1 MHIIN
6 RKKDIYNDCSI
17 VLILQAARK
26 TAENAIH
33 LRRVDDQVNKA
44 VTAANRAATAARVAA
59 VKAVQNRI
67 DGKFCET
74 DV

>member
-1 MHIIN
+1 MFEF
-6 RKKDIYNDCSI
+6 S
-17 VLILQAARK
+17 QAARK
-26 TAENAIH
+26 TADNAIRLH
-33 LRRVDDQVNKA
+33 RVDEQVNKA

-67 DGKFCET
+67 DGKFCDT